1 MLAHTNQVPACLVAP
16 SPSERGLGER
26 IEDGE
31 GVGGEDGEWE
41 ERTERILRLGE
52 RNQITIA
59 IQKLKNI
66 RK

>member
-16 SPSERGLGER
+16 SPSEKTER
-26 IEDGE
+26 A
-31 GVGGEDGEWE
+31 
-41 ERTERILRLGE
+41 ERILRLEE
-52 RNQITIA
+52 RNRITIA